1 MTLQDSE
8 YIGDLEYLVARKV
21 DAYPICNPFNDKTSG
36 RIIGWWSGGVASAV
50 ACKIAIEK
58 WGKDRVTLVFC
69 DTGIEHPDTY
79 RFMKDFE
86 RTLDVKVIMIKSDK
100 FDTPEQV
107 WRKYKGMNF
116 AHGAPCSSS
125 LKKEPRVRFQDLE
138 GDFGQI
144 FGFDYCKREIRRAD
158 NMLTN
163 NPDLNPIFPLIIEG
177 ITRDRLFEIIEEMGI
192 KRPSV
197 YDHFLNNNCIG
208 ADDSPI
214 GGCVQGGIGY
224 WQKIQD
230 MYPKKFDYMANVEH
244 EISADKGE
252 PVTIC
257 KDQRKETRG
266 NKLFLKHNPM
276 FPDIGDISEIK
287 GRRPLTAFECNG
299 FCSTQEDDDDLAGM

>member
-1 MTLQDSE
+1 MDKEIHKLPP
-8 YIGDLEYLVARKV
+8 RKI
-21 DAYPICNPFNDKTSG
+21 DTYPSVNPFNDSTEG

-50 ACKIAIEK
+50 ACKIAIDK

-86 RTLDVKVIMIKSDK
+86 DTLGVTVLKIKSDK
-100 FDTPEQV
+100 FNTPEEV

-116 AHGAPCSSS
+116 AFGAPCSSS
-125 LKKEPRVRFQDLE
+125 LKKEPRIKFQELKT
-138 GDFGQI
+138 DFGQI
-144 FGFDYCKREIRRAD
+144 FGFDFCKKEIRRAD

-163 NPDLNPIFPLIIEG
+163 NPDLNPIFPLIVEE
-177 ITRDRLFEIIEEMGI
+177 ITREDLFTILEDLGI
-192 KRPSV
+192 KRPTT

-208 ADDSPI
+208 ADDSPV

-224 WQKIQD
+224 WQKIQEL
-230 MYPKKFDYMANVEH
+230 YPKKFEYMANVEH
-244 EISADKGE
+244 EISADKGS

-257 KDQRKETRG
+257 KDQRKDTKG
-266 NKLFLKHNPM
+266 NKLFLLPNPM
-276 FPDIGDISEIK
+276 FPEIQDISVIK

-299 FCSTQEDDDDLAGM
+299 FCSTEET